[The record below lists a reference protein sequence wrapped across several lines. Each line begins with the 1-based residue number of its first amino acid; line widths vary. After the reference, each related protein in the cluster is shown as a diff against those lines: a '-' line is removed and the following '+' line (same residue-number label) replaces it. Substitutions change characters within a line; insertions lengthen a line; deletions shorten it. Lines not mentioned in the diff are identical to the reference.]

1 VAGLGSGGRDNPVA
15 MSETTLPCPRCGD
28 AMRHLAL
35 AAHLGRTVEVDHCS
49 GCRLVWFDTL
59 ESVALAPLGWVALL
73 RELQIGSGLVLPDA
87 RSATLACP
95 HCTSPFKTVHNRTR
109 FGAFAALE
117 CPRGHG
123 HLHSHTGL
131 LAERG
136 LARPLLPA
144 ERDALQRGRK
154 ALACVNCGA
163 PADGRAASCTYCA
176 SPIVVID
183 LPRLM
188 HALTNRLADNTP
200 SPRADGRAAPWH
212 CIACG
217 TSLDVARQAQ
227 CPACG
232 TAAVAPSL
240 PEIEPLLDAAEAELK
255 TPPRRSAE
263 AAAATRAL
271 SAEERRRWRTADR
284 GDWRATQLARLRHWF
299 EDDRPANPLDD
310 WLHRHLA
317 PGMPLWLWHGLPGV
331 CVLVLLLWWLA

>member
-1 VAGLGSGGRDNPVA
+1 MPDTALS
-15 MSETTLPCPRCGD
+15 CPRCGD

-73 RELQIGSGLVLPDA
+73 RELQSGSGLVLPDA
-87 RSATLACP
+87 RSATLACV
-95 HCTSPFKTVHNRTR
+95 HCTSPLKTVHNRTR

-123 HLHSHTGL
+123 HLHTHTGV

-163 PADGRAASCTYCA
+163 PADGLATSCSYCA

-188 HALTNRLADNTP
+188 HALTHRLAEDTP
-200 SPRADGRAAPWH
+200 SPRADGRTAPWH
-212 CIACG
+212 CVACG

-240 PEIEPLLDAAEAELK
+240 PEIEQLLDAAEAALK
-255 TPPRRSAE
+255 APRRATASPLGSPAL
-263 AAAATRAL
+263 AAA
-271 SAEERRRWRTADR
+271 ERRRRREADR
-284 GDWRATQLARLRHWF
+284 GNWRATQVARLRHWF
-299 EDDRPANPLDD
+299 ENDEDYRAAHPFDD
-310 WLHRHLA
+310 WLHRQLA
-317 PGMPLWLWHGLPGV
+317 PWMPNWLWHGLPGFV
-331 CVLVLLLWWLA
+331 ALGMLLWWLL